1 MNFETLNRPDDYKP
15 SFLIIFFSFQSFF
28 LWKSLSTCWY
38 ASQGKAPI
46 KTMSSSSIPA
56 DSRRHP
62 IDVLNETLQTLTLP
76 EDRKAT
82 AVALARL
89 LQGLEYQSEA
99 PMEMIGTLD
108 LIKSALEQP
117 KLYEQ
122 NKRLHMEFI
131 VKLSNS
137 IQAKIKEID
146 PSLIQ
151 SPKKKS
157 SEKPSSDCILC

>member
-1 MNFETLNRPDDYKP
+1 
-15 SFLIIFFSFQSFF
+15 
-28 LWKSLSTCWY
+28 
-38 ASQGKAPI
+38 
-46 KTMSSSSIPA
+46 MSSSSIPA